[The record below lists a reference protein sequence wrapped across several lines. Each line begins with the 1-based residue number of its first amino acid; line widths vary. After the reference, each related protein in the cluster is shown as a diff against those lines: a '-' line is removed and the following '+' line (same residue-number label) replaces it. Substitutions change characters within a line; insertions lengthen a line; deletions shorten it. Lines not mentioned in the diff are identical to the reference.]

1 MTTNEA
7 LWNDLLKWQTDIN
20 KKDEALLKSKPIH
33 DKVNNEAVSLDICI
47 LTLSK
52 IGNIPYS

>member
-33 DKVNNEAVSLDICI
+33 DKVNNKAVPVDICI

-52 IGNIPYS
+52 IDSTPYS